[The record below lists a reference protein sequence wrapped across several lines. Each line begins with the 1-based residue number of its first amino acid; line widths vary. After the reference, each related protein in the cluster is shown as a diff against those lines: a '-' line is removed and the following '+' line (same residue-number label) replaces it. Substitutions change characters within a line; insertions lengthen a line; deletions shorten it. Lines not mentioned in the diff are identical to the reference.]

1 MKQERKQTHDKSRRE
16 FLQDSTAAGVGIAV
30 AASLPGTVAA
40 ADDNAAEASPKGKG
54 YRLTNHILEYYKTLS
69 S

>member
-1 MKQERKQTHDKSRRE
+1 MKQERKQTPDKSRRE
-16 FLQDSTAAGVGIAV
+16 FLQDSAAAGVGIAV
-30 AASLPGTVAA
+30 AASLPGTVVASEEKT
-40 ADDNAAEASPKGKG
+40 ADATPETNG